1 MRRLRYIVIF
11 LFLLWS
17 LLSVDLFADS
27 YWGLMKRGNRY
38 YKNELYGDALRYY
51 SEGDKKNPGV
61 FEPAF
66 NMGDALY
73 KAEDYRGS
81 IKSFDRSLPSA
92 RNDFERADIYYN
104 LGNGYF
110 MAGEYDRAIES
121 YIRGLEL
128 NPTNLN
134 MKYNLELALKR
145 KKEEQ
150 ERRETGVDERPSGG
164 DGEPQG
170 ESEFRGDPESTE
182 SGAKNGKGQQV
193 EKEESQGG
201 IQNESGDERE
211 LSREEAER
219 LLSSVN
225 SDQVEII
232 NDIIQQRVHGGET
245 EKDW

>member
-51 SEGDKKNPGV
+51 SEGDNKNPGV

-110 MAGEYDRAIES
+110 MAGEYERAIES